1 MMGRSH
7 LLKNVCKERFDL
19 NYVTMCTTVFHSV
32 MERTENIISL
42 DLYNLLVVPISHYK
56 DNMKQTKS
64 ITRKHQVKIGSR
76 SECYCHTHSL
86 ILTTYVASPTIG
98 GSSHK
103 K

>member
-7 LLKNVCKERFDL
+7 ILRNVCKESFDL

-32 MERTENIISL
+32 MERTENILSS

-86 ILTTYVASPTIG
+86 THLDYICGFTYCRRQ
-98 GSSHK
+98 
-103 K
+103 